1 MSKLDYPA
9 VKAVVP
15 LGDYV
20 FSLVFKNGEEGL
32 LDLKPILNFGVFT
45 RLKDYQP
52 FQSG

>member
-20 FSLVFKNGEEGL
+20 FLWF
-32 LDLKPILNFGVFT
+32 LKTV
-45 RLKDYQP
+45 RKD
-52 FQSG
+52 FLI